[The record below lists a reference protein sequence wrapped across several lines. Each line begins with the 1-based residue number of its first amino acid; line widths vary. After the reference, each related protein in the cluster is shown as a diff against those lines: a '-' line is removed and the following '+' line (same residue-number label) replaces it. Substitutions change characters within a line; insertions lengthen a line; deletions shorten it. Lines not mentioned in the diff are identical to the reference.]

1 MKVLLVNGS
10 ARVHGNTATALQ
22 QIAQTLETEGIDT
35 QIFQLGAG
43 AYRDC
48 IACNRCSGLDGH
60 CVFDDDPVNE
70 FLNLAA
76 QADGFVFGT
85 PVYYAHPSGRIL
97 SFLDRAFYAGGA
109 AFAHKPGASIA
120 VARRAGAC
128 SSVDVLNKYFTINQM
143 PVVASTYWNNVF
155 GRVPGDA
162 DGDAEGLATMRNIG
176 KNMAWLLRCIE
187 AGQAAGINAPEADR
201 ATTNFIR

>member
-1 MKVLLVNGS
+1 ML
-10 ARVHGNTATALQ
+10 
-22 QIAQTLETEGIDT
+22 I
-35 QIFQLGAG
+35 
-43 AYRDC
+43 
-48 IACNRCSGLDGH
+48 
-60 CVFDDDPVNE
+60 
-70 FLNLAA
+70 
-76 QADGFVFGT
+76 
-85 PVYYAHPSGRIL
+85 
-97 SFLDRAFYAGGA
+97 
-109 AFAHKPGASIA
+109 
-120 VARRAGAC
+120 
-128 SSVDVLNKYFTINQM
+128 KYFTIIQM

>member
-10 ARVHGNTATALQ
+10 PKANGNTARALAEVAEQ
-22 QIAQTLETEGIDT
+22 LNAEGIDT
-35 QIFQLGAG
+35 EVFQLGAKPI
-43 AYRDC
+43 RDC
-48 IACNRCSGLDGH
+48 IGCGQCG
-60 CVFDDDPVNE
+60 
-70 FLNLAA
+70 
-76 QADGFVFGT
+76 GT
-85 PVYYAHPSGRIL
+85 STT
-97 SFLDRAFYAGGA
+97 F
-109 AFAHKPGASIA
+109 
-120 VARRAGAC
+120 
-128 SSVDVLNKYFTINQM
+128 DVLNKYFTINQM

-162 DGDAEGLATMRNIG
+162 NGDAEGLATMRNIG

>member
-1 MKVLLVNGS
+1 MRTPADAS
-10 ARVHGNTATALQ
+10 FRPS
-22 QIAQTLETEGIDT
+22 ID
-35 QIFQLGAG
+35 
-43 AYRDC
+43 
-48 IACNRCSGLDGH
+48 
-60 CVFDDDPVNE
+60 
-70 FLNLAA
+70 
-76 QADGFVFGT
+76 
-85 PVYYAHPSGRIL
+85 
-97 SFLDRAFYAGGA
+97 AFC
-109 AFAHKPGASIA
+109 HKPGAAIA
-120 VARRAGAC
+120 IARRGGTTA
-128 SSVDVLNKYFTINQM
+128 SFDVLNKYFTINQM